1 MTLPTNVHWCSV
13 YMELQICERDVYIKD
28 CLLLVLDQ
36 KPLGLLFNLF
46 KTQYTFEKGH
56 WLANIYEAFVCARTR
71 VQTEN
76 IIYLHNLHKLLWR
89 HITRFVPALRRR
101 SLPPVFPRGWVRLHV
116 GYITIGAWRCF
127 LFSDQM
133 KMRSRKIFS
142 RYALRVVSNTA
153 CIWAKGI
160 GRGELS
166 RPKN

>member
-28 CLLLVLDQ
+28 CILLVLDQ

-56 WLANIYEAFVCARTR
+56 WLANKLERINIYEAFVCARTR

-89 HITRFVPALRRR
+89 HITRFVLALRRR
-101 SLPPVFPRGWVRLHV
+101 SLPPVFPRGVGTATRRLRPRWRPVELNDRHLRSH
-116 GYITIGAWRCF
+116 GKIGDCEQSISLKNFKTQLLRC
-127 LFSDQM
+127 QH
-133 KMRSRKIFS
+133 
-142 RYALRVVSNTA
+142 
-153 CIWAKGI
+153 
-160 GRGELS
+160 
-166 RPKN
+166 